1 MEVAEIGRKK
11 INQSVRHQQQ
21 HGELRKNQ
29 HRDARL
35 IDESEKMVEEL
46 QQQMFYIGR
55 KIPEKQLNLGSAKSK
70 ASYRLDYGWSYGEKM
85 IYRNSVLDR
94 KKMELEKLTFTHG
107 ACRDKKAVLYFSSG
121 REPEVNIHNLN
132 CRMLH
137 EARSIG
143 EERLFLNMANKK
155 KHSNSG
161 SSLKEL
167 DQQVKFISLAIRPSI
182 RPYSLFY
189 LFILVFTFN
198 HLCCIGI
205 GRICSLLT
213 SIDNLFVPSYSGY
226 VFLMSLFQS
235 TQICWL
241 GHDLVMK
248 WRLNSTSDR
257 DETRRKLMELVLE
270 REQLF
275 RDAPVKGFLWN
286 SLPSTTN
293 LRKQIQSLEK
303 SKEKRIKAISERRK
317 EIESHKRELRKAEN
331 EIKSLRKTLERIR
344 QKKQKA
350 LQTLSLLKESLQEPL

>member
-35 IDESEKMVEEL
+35 IEESEKMVEEL

-85 IYRNSVLDR
+85 IYRNSELDR

-107 ACRDKKAVLYFSSG
+107 AFRDKKAVLYFSSG
-121 REPEVNIHNLN
+121 REAEVNIHNLN

-167 DQQVKFISLAIRPSI
+167 DQQ
-182 RPYSLFY
+182 
-189 LFILVFTFN
+189 
-198 HLCCIGI
+198 
-205 GRICSLLT
+205 ICR
-213 SIDNLFVPSYSGY
+213 
-226 VFLMSLFQS
+226 
-235 TQICWL
+235 L
-241 GHDLVMK
+241 GHDIVMK

-257 DETRRKLMELVLE
+257 DETRKKLMELVLE